1 MDESNK
7 INKTLLILDGFAVI
21 FRVYYSRQPMSTSTG
36 ITTTIVQGFLSIL
49 FKLINEVNPSHII
62 LAMDSKGPTFR
73 HEEYPEYKA
82 GRDPAPPDLTEQIP
96 TLEKV
101 INSFGIP
108 IYSVEKYEADDLIGT
123 ISSSNLTKDFKK
135 IIVSGDKD
143 LFQLIDENTSI
154 WYSSPNRFSS
164 DRLVSSDTYQDEK
177 GFEGISP
184 KNVPDLK
191 GLAGDSSDNIKGIPG
206 IGQKVAIS
214 LLNKY
219 KDLDTIYENID
230 QIPDLE
236 IRGASRVQSLLSQYK
251 ENAYQ
256 SRMLATINTKA
267 PLSLDI
273 AGSEFW
279 DFEKKEVVE
288 NLTELELM
296 SLIKEFQQKKI
307 NRKQYCLKLMV
318 SIDV

>member
-108 IYSVEKYEADDLIGT
+108 IYSVEKYEADDSWVDSTLV
-123 ISSSNLTKDFKK
+123 K
-135 IIVSGDKD
+135 IRKTLDSDK
-143 LFQLIDENTSI
+143 IPES
-154 WYSSPNRFSS
+154 Y
-164 DRLVSSDTYQDEK
+164 E
-177 GFEGISP
+177 EC
-184 KNVPDLK
+184 KNC
-191 GLAGDSSDNIKGIPG
+191 N
-206 IGQKVAIS
+206 
-214 LLNKY
+214 
-219 KDLDTIYENID
+219 
-230 QIPDLE
+230 
-236 IRGASRVQSLLSQYK
+236 
-251 ENAYQ
+251 
-256 SRMLATINTKA
+256 
-267 PLSLDI
+267 
-273 AGSEFW
+273 SEFQIVAA
-279 DFEKKEVVE
+279 E
-288 NLTELELM
+288 
-296 SLIKEFQQKKI
+296 KI
-307 NRKQYCLKLMV
+307 NP
-318 SIDV
+318 INNA

>member
-236 IRGASRVQSLLSQYK
+236 IRGASRVQSLLNQCIESMYRINEKERVQYIYIYIFIYLFS
-251 ENAYQ
+251 NPAQ
-256 SRMLATINTKA
+256 IPP
-267 PLSLDI
+267 PL
-273 AGSEFW
+273 
-279 DFEKKEVVE
+279 
-288 NLTELELM
+288 
-296 SLIKEFQQKKI
+296 
-307 NRKQYCLKLMV
+307 
-318 SIDV
+318 

>member
-1 MDESNK
+1 M
-7 INKTLLILDGFAVI
+7 
-21 FRVYYSRQPMSTSTG
+21 
-36 ITTTIVQGFLSIL
+36 
-49 FKLINEVNPSHII
+49 
-62 LAMDSKGPTFR
+62 
-73 HEEYPEYKA
+73 
-82 GRDPAPPDLTEQIP
+82 
-96 TLEKV
+96 
-101 INSFGIP
+101 
-108 IYSVEKYEADDLIGT
+108 IGT

-219 KDLDTIYENID
+219 KDLDKIYENID

-267 PLSLDI
+267 PLNLDI
-273 AGSEFW
+273 AESEFW